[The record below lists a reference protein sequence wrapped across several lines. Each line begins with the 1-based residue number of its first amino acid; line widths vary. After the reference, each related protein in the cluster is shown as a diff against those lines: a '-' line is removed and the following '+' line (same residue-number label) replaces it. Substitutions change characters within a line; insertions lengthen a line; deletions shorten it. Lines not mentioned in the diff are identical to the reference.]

1 MGSPQINKDL
11 KDTLIS
17 TYRSILKQFKVK
29 HKGILSLIGLFGDPE
44 TLVKEEKKVVEERE
58 VPMMSIEQ
66 FERRDKSEDN
76 TYRNSRR
83 NRP

>member
-1 MGSPQINKDL
+1 MPQYKVRPGFRHGVG
-11 KDTLIS
+11 KRYGPGDTVTL
-17 TYRSILKQFKVK
+17 TEQEARSFLDK
-29 HKGILSLIGLFGDPE
+29 LE
-44 TLVKEEKKVVEERE
+44 LVKEEKKVVEERE

-83 NRP
+83 N